1 MEFRQLLYFVT
12 VAEELHFGRAA
23 DRLHIVQPAVSQ
35 QIRRLEAELGIAL
48 FDRSTRRVT
57 LTAAGQRLLPEAR
70 AVLRAVKNAQRS
82 VAEVVAE
89 RATTLRLGTSTG
101 LGERLPRVL
110 AELRARVPGQVVEL
124 VGLPLQE
131 RLAQTAGG
139 GLDAALVRGTAS
151 HPGLRLLPVWE
162 DLIVAVLPATHPLAG
177 QTLVTLSQLAA
188 LPLRMVAREINPPLV
203 DLLLAAC
210 RSAGF
215 EPRQRPATGSDQD
228 KLAAI
233 GAGPATWTVYYAA
246 QAEMLSAQAAGV
258 AFVTIDP
265 PLRMPTSL
273 ALPAA
278 RESSTLQAL
287 LEACRAAA
295 DD

>member
-57 LTAAGQRLLPEAR
+57 LTIAGQHMLPEAR
-70 AVLRAVKNAQRS
+70 AVLRAVQNAQQS
-82 VAEVVAE
+82 VADIVAE
-89 RATTLRLGTSTG
+89 RTMTFRLGTSTG
-101 LGERLPRVL
+101 LGQRLPRVL
-110 AELRARVPGQVVEL
+110 AELRARVPGQPVEL
-124 VGLPLQE
+124 VGLPLQD
-131 RLAQTAGG
+131 RLTQTARG
-139 GLDAALVRGTAS
+139 GLDAALVRGVAGY
-151 HPGLRLLPVWE
+151 PGLRLQPVWE
-162 DLIVAVLPATHPLAG
+162 DVLVAALPTTHPLAT
-177 QTLVTLSQLAA
+177 QSLVTLSQLAP
-188 LPLRMVAREINPPLV
+188 LPLRMVAHEVNPPLV

-210 RSAGF
+210 RTAGF
-215 EPRQRPATGSDQD
+215 EPRQRPTTGSDQD

-246 QAEMLSAQAAGV
+246 QAEMFSAQAVGV
-258 AFVTIDP
+258 AFVRIDP

-278 RESSTLQAL
+278 RESSVLQAL
-287 LEACRAAA
+287 LEACHAAA